1 LTVSEGPK
9 GRGNGGTAGSP
20 VLFPRWIDAA
30 LAWYFVSVWGSG
42 FLASKVAL
50 QYAPPFTML
59 TLRYLLGFLC
69 MVPVLL
75 VTRPRWPQSRAEIGH
90 VVIAGLLM
98 HAVHL
103 SGSHY
108 SQYLGLSAGITA
120 LVMSLQTLATA
131 FIASRWMGDRL
142 GPLQWVGVVMGM
154 AGVTLVVWHKID
166 VDELPLGSLLAL
178 GFGLAAITSG
188 TLYQKAFC
196 PRVDLKAGAFIQ
208 FAASAAVLA
217 PLAWFVEGA
226 SVDWR
231 SQFFAALAF
240 LVILASILAT
250 NALNLLMR
258 HGEAT
263 RVTSL
268 IYLTPII
275 AVALE
280 YPMFGVSPGLLSLA
294 GIAITCA
301 GVALVTWR
309 RRPAPAALSG
319 GEV

>member
-1 LTVSEGPK
+1 MASPT
-9 GRGNGGTAGSP
+9 TAP
-20 VLFPRWIDAA
+20 AAPDRRWIDTA
-30 LAWYFVSVWGSG
+30 LAWYFVSVWGAG
-42 FLASKVAL
+42 FLASKTAL

-59 TLRYLLGFLC
+59 TLRYVLGVAC

-75 VTRPRWPQSRAEIGH
+75 LTRPHWPQSRREFGH

-120 LVMSLQTLATA
+120 LIMALQTLATA
-131 FIASRWMGDRL
+131 VIAWRWMGERL
-142 GPLQWVGVVMGM
+142 SPLQWVGVVVGL

-166 VDELPLGSLLAL
+166 VRELPLGSLVAL
-178 GFGLAAITSG
+178 GFGLTAITAG
-188 TLYQKAFC
+188 TLYQKTFC
-196 PRVDLKAGAFIQ
+196 PTTDLKAGAFIQ
-208 FAASAAVLA
+208 FAASSLALA
-217 PLAWFVEGA
+217 PMAYFIEGA
-226 SVDWR
+226 PVAWAW
-231 SQFFAALAF
+231 QLFAALAF

-258 HGEAT
+258 HGQAT

-280 YPMFGVSPGLLSLA
+280 YPMFGVVPSAVSLL
-294 GIAITCA
+294 GIAVTCA

-309 RRPAPAALSG
+309 SNRAPVAAAA
-319 GEV
+319 E

>member
-1 LTVSEGPK
+1 M
-9 GRGNGGTAGSP
+9 TATP
-20 VLFPRWIDAA
+20 APDRRWVDTA

-42 FLASKVAL
+42 FLASKTAL
-50 QYAPPFTML
+50 LYAPPFTML
-59 TLRYLLGFLC
+59 TLRYALGVAC

-75 VTRPRWPQSRAEIGH
+75 VTRPAWPASRREFAH
-90 VVIAGLLM
+90 VVVAGLLM

-120 LVMSLQTLATA
+120 LIMALQTLATA
-131 FIASRWMGDRL
+131 VIAWRWMGERL
-142 GPLQWVGVVMGM
+142 SRTQWAGVVAGL

-166 VDELPLGSLLAL
+166 VKELPLGSLVAL
-178 GFGLAAITSG
+178 GFGLTAITAG
-188 TLYQKAFC
+188 TLYQKTFC
-196 PRVDLKAGAFIQ
+196 PKTDLKAGAFIQ
-208 FAASAAVLA
+208 FAASCLALA
-217 PLAWFVEGA
+217 PMAWFIEGA
-226 SVDWR
+226 QIDWAW
-231 SQFFAALAF
+231 QFFAALAF

-250 NALNLLMR
+250 NALNILMR

-280 YPMFGVSPGLLSLA
+280 YPMFGVVPSAMSIA
-294 GIAITCA
+294 GIAVTCA
-301 GVALVTWR
+301 GVYMVTWR
-309 RRPAPAALSG
+309 STRAPSPAA
-319 GEV
+319 VD

>member
-1 LTVSEGPK
+1 M
-9 GRGNGGTAGSP
+9 TAAAHSDR
-20 VLFPRWIDAA
+20 RWIDTA

-59 TLRYLLGFLC
+59 TLRYLLGVAC
-69 MVPVLL
+69 MLPVLL
-75 VTRPRWPQSRAEIGH
+75 IARPAWPASRREFGH
-90 VVIAGLLM
+90 VVVAGLLM

-120 LVMSLQTLATA
+120 LIMSLQTLATA
-131 FIASRWMGDRL
+131 VIVWQWMGERL
-142 GPLQWVGVVMGM
+142 TRMQWVGVVVGL

-166 VDELPLGSLLAL
+166 VRELPLGSLVAL
-178 GFGLAAITSG
+178 GFGLTAITAG
-188 TLYQKAFC
+188 TLYQKTFC
-196 PRVDLKAGAFIQ
+196 PTTDLKAGAFIQ
-208 FAASAAVLA
+208 FAASSIALA
-217 PLAWFVEGA
+217 PLAYFVEGA
-226 SVDWR
+226 RVDWTW
-231 SQFFAALAF
+231 QLVAAFAY

-250 NALNLLMR
+250 NALNVLMR

-268 IYLTPII
+268 IYLTPIL

-280 YPMFGVSPGLLSLA
+280 YPMFGEVPSALSLA
-294 GIAITCA
+294 GIAVTCA
-301 GVALVTWR
+301 GVAMVTWKSR
-309 RRPAPAALSG
+309 RTPVVAA
-319 GEV
+319 E

>member
-1 LTVSEGPK
+1 M
-9 GRGNGGTAGSP
+9 
-20 VLFPRWIDAA
+20 
-30 LAWYFVSVWGSG
+30 AWYFVSVWGSG

-59 TLRYLLGFLC
+59 SLRYLLGFLC

-75 VTRPRWPQSRAEIGH
+75 LTRPRWPATRAEFGH
-90 VVIAGLLM
+90 VVVAGLLM
-98 HAVHL
+98 HAIHL

-131 FIASRWMGDRL
+131 VIVSRWMGERL
-142 GPLQWVGVVMGM
+142 GTRQWVGVAMGL
-154 AGVTLVVWHKID
+154 AGVALVVWHKID
-166 VDELPLGSLLAL
+166 VQELPLGSLIAL
-178 GFGLAAITSG
+178 GFGLTAITAG
-188 TLYQKAFC
+188 TLYQKTFC
-196 PRVDLKAGAFIQ
+196 PKVDLKAGAFIQ
-208 FAASAAVLA
+208 FAASALALA
-217 PLAWFVEGA
+217 PLAYFVEGA
-226 SVDWR
+226 AIDWAW
-231 SQFFAALAF
+231 QLFAALAF

-280 YPMFGVSPGLLSLA
+280 YPMFGVSPGMLSLI
-294 GIAITCA
+294 GIAVTCA
-301 GVALVTWR
+301 GVALVTYR
-309 RRPAPAALSG
+309 SSAAPAAAITG

>member
-1 LTVSEGPK
+1 M
-9 GRGNGGTAGSP
+9 TASAS
-20 VLFPRWIDAA
+20 VRTAADRQWIDTA

-59 TLRYLLGFLC
+59 TLRYVLGVVCL
-69 MVPVLL
+69 VPVLL
-75 VTRPRWPQSRAEIGH
+75 VTRPHWPATRAEFGH
-90 VVIAGLLM
+90 VIVAGLLM

-131 FIASRWMGDRL
+131 VIVSRWMDERL
-142 GPLQWVGVVMGM
+142 DSRQWAGVVLGL
-154 AGVTLVVWHKID
+154 AGVALVVWHKIE
-166 VDELPLGSLLAL
+166 VRELPLGSLVALA
-178 GFGLAAITSG
+178 FGLTAITAG
-188 TLYQKAFC
+188 TLYQKTFC

-208 FAASAAVLA
+208 FAASAVALA
-217 PLAWFVEGA
+217 PLAFFVEGA
-226 SVDWR
+226 PVVWGW
-231 SQFFAALAF
+231 QLFAALAF

-250 NALNLLMR
+250 NALNTLMR

-275 AVALE
+275 AVAFE
-280 YPMFGVSPGLLSLA
+280 YPMFGVLPGALSLF
-294 GIAITCA
+294 GIAVTCA

-309 RRPAPAALSG
+309 RSQSRAGLTG

>member
-1 LTVSEGPK
+1 M
-9 GRGNGGTAGSP
+9 TATASNRSAADRR
-20 VLFPRWIDAA
+20 LIDTA
-30 LAWYFVSVWGSG
+30 LAWYFVGVWGSG

-59 TLRYLLGFLC
+59 SLRYLLGFLC

-75 VTRPRWPQSRAEIGH
+75 IARPRWPETPGEFGH
-90 VVIAGLLM
+90 VVVAGLLM

-131 FIASRWMGDRL
+131 IIASRWMGDRL
-142 GPLQWVGVVMGM
+142 GPVQWVGVVMGL

-166 VDELPLGSLLAL
+166 VKELPLGSLVALA
-178 GFGLAAITSG
+178 FGLTAITAG

-208 FAASAAVLA
+208 FAASALALA
-217 PLAWFVEGA
+217 PLAVLVEGA
-226 SVDWR
+226 PVDW
-231 SQFFAALAF
+231 SWQLFAALAF
-240 LVILASILAT
+240 LIILASILAT

-309 RRPAPAALSG
+309 KRQAPATLSG

>member
-1 LTVSEGPK
+1 M
-9 GRGNGGTAGSP
+9 TATP
-20 VLFPRWIDAA
+20 APDRRWVDTA

-42 FLASKVAL
+42 FLASKTAL
-50 QYAPPFTML
+50 LYAPPFTML
-59 TLRYLLGFLC
+59 TLRYALGVAC
-69 MVPVLL
+69 MLPVLL
-75 VTRPRWPQSRAEIGH
+75 YTRPAWPASRREFGH
-90 VVIAGLLM
+90 VVVAGLLM

-120 LVMSLQTLATA
+120 LIMALQTLATA
-131 FIASRWMGDRL
+131 VIAWRWMGERL
-142 GPLQWVGVVMGM
+142 SGLQWAGVAAGL

-166 VDELPLGSLLAL
+166 VKELPLGSLVALA
-178 GFGLAAITSG
+178 FGLTAITAG
-188 TLYQKAFC
+188 TLYQKTFC
-196 PRVDLKAGAFIQ
+196 PKTDLKAGAFIQ
-208 FAASAAVLA
+208 FAASCAVLA
-217 PLAWFVEGA
+217 PMAWFVEGA
-226 SVDWR
+226 PVNWAW
-231 SQFFAALAF
+231 QLFAALAF

-280 YPMFGVSPGLLSLA
+280 YPMFGVVPSATSIA
-294 GIAITCA
+294 GIVVTCA
-301 GVALVTWR
+301 GVYMVTWR
-309 RRPAPAALSG
+309 STRAPSPAA
-319 GEV
+319 VD

>member
-1 LTVSEGPK
+1 MTASASVSTPAD
-9 GRGNGGTAGSP
+9 R
-20 VLFPRWIDAA
+20 RWIDTA

-59 TLRYLLGFLC
+59 TLRYVLGVVC

-75 VTRPRWPQSRAEIGH
+75 VTRPHWPATRAELGH
-90 VVIAGLLM
+90 VVVAGLLM

-131 FIASRWMGDRL
+131 VIVSRWMDERL
-142 GPLQWVGVVMGM
+142 DSRQWAGVVLGL
-154 AGVTLVVWHKID
+154 AGVALVVWHKID
-166 VDELPLGSLLAL
+166 VRELPLGSLVALA
-178 GFGLAAITSG
+178 FGLTAITAG
-188 TLYQKAFC
+188 TLYQKTFC
-196 PRVDLKAGAFIQ
+196 PKVDLKAGAFIQ
-208 FAASAAVLA
+208 FAASAVALA
-217 PLAWFVEGA
+217 PLAFFVEGA
-226 SVDWR
+226 PVDW
-231 SQFFAALAF
+231 SWQLFAALAF
-240 LVILASILAT
+240 LVILASIFAT
-250 NALNLLMR
+250 NALNTLMR

-280 YPMFGVSPGLLSLA
+280 YPMFGVLPGALSLF
-294 GIAITCA
+294 GIAVTCA

-309 RRPAPAALSG
+309 RGSRPPVVR
-319 GEV
+319 EV

>member
-1 LTVSEGPK
+1 M
-9 GRGNGGTAGSP
+9 TATASDRAAP
-20 VLFPRWIDAA
+20 DRRWVDTA

-50 QYAPPFTML
+50 QYAAPFTML
-59 TLRYLLGFLC
+59 SLRYLLGFLC
-69 MVPVLL
+69 MLPVVLL
-75 VTRPRWPQSRAEIGH
+75 TRPRWPGSRVEFGH
-90 VVIAGLLM
+90 VVVAGLLM

-131 FIASRWMGDRL
+131 IIASRWMGDRL
-142 GPLQWVGVVMGM
+142 GPRQWTGVVLGL

-166 VDELPLGSLLAL
+166 VNELPLGSLVALA
-178 GFGLAAITSG
+178 FGLTAITAG
-188 TLYQKAFC
+188 TLYQKTFC
-196 PRVDLKAGAFIQ
+196 PRVDLKAGALIQ
-208 FAASAAVLA
+208 FAASAAALA
-217 PLAWFVEGA
+217 PLAFFVEGA
-226 SVDWR
+226 HVEWR
-231 SQFFAALAF
+231 WQLFAALAF

-280 YPMFGVSPGLLSLA
+280 YPMFGVSPGMLAMA

-301 GVALVTWR
+301 GVALVTYR
-309 RRPAPAALSG
+309 ASAAPAAAAG
-319 GEV
+319 D

>member
-1 LTVSEGPK
+1 M
-9 GRGNGGTAGSP
+9 TASASVP
-20 VLFPRWIDAA
+20 MAADRRWIDTL

-50 QYAPPFTML
+50 MYAPPFTML
-59 TLRYLLGFLC
+59 TLRYFLGVLC
-69 MVPVLL
+69 MLPVLL
-75 VTRPRWPQSRAEIGH
+75 VTRPQWPVSRVELGH
-90 VVIAGLLM
+90 VIVAGLLM

-108 SQYLGLSAGITA
+108 SQYMGLSAGITA
-120 LVMSLQTLATA
+120 LIMSLQTLATA
-131 FIASRWMGDRL
+131 VIASRWMGDRL
-142 GPLQWVGVVMGM
+142 GARQWAGVVIGL

-166 VDELPLGSLLAL
+166 VQELPLGSLVALA
-178 GFGLAAITSG
+178 FGLTAITLG
-188 TLYQKAFC
+188 TLYQKTFC

-208 FAASAAVLA
+208 FAASGLALA
-217 PLAWFVEGA
+217 PLAFFVEGA
-226 SVDWR
+226 TVDW
-231 SQFFAALAF
+231 SWQLFAALAF

-250 NALNLLMR
+250 NALNMLMR

-280 YPMFGVSPGLLSLA
+280 YPMFGVVPGALSLF
-294 GIAITCA
+294 GIAVTCA
-301 GVALVTWR
+301 GVALVTFR
-309 RRPAPAALSG
+309 SNRAPAAAAG
-319 GEV
+319 D

>member
-1 LTVSEGPK
+1 LSASGGPK
-9 GRGNGGTAGSP
+9 GGGNGGTAGSP
-20 VLFPRWIDAA
+20 VLLDTA

-50 QYAPPFTML
+50 QYAAPFTML
-59 TLRYLLGFLC
+59 GLRYVLGVLCLL
-69 MVPVLL
+69 PVLII
-75 VTRPRWPQSRAEIGH
+75 TRPHWPESRREFGH
-90 VVIAGLLM
+90 VIVAGLLM

-131 FIASRWMGDRL
+131 IIASRWMGDRL
-142 GPLQWVGVVMGM
+142 GPRQWIGVVLGL

-166 VDELPLGSLLAL
+166 VNELPLGSLVALAI
-178 GFGLAAITSG
+178 GLTAITAG
-188 TLYQKAFC
+188 TLYQKTFC
-196 PRVDLKAGAFIQ
+196 PKVDLRAGALIQ
-208 FAASAAVLA
+208 FVASAAVLA
-217 PLAWFVEGA
+217 PLAFFVEGA
-226 SVDWR
+226 RVDW
-231 SQFFAALAF
+231 SWQLFAALAF

-258 HGEAT
+258 RGGAT

-280 YPMFGVSPGLLSLA
+280 YPMFGVSPGLLALL

-301 GVALVTWR
+301 GVAMVTWR
-309 RRPAPAALSG
+309 SRSAPAALTG
-319 GEV
+319 REV

>member
-1 LTVSEGPK
+1 M
-9 GRGNGGTAGSP
+9 TATASHRSAAER
-20 VLFPRWIDAA
+20 RWIDSA

-59 TLRYLLGFLC
+59 SLRYLLGFLC

-75 VTRPRWPQSRAEIGH
+75 VTRPRWPQSRHEFGH
-90 VVIAGLLM
+90 VVVAGLLM

-131 FIASRWMGDRL
+131 IIASRWMGERL
-142 GPLQWVGVVMGM
+142 GPRQWLGVAVGL
-154 AGVTLVVWHKID
+154 AGLTLVVWHKID
-166 VDELPLGSLLAL
+166 VNELPLGSLVALA
-178 GFGLAAITSG
+178 FGLAAITCG

-208 FAASAAVLA
+208 FAASAAALA
-217 PLAWFVEGA
+217 PLAWFVEDA
-226 SVDWR
+226 KVDW
-231 SQFFAALAF
+231 QWQLFAALAF

-275 AVALE
+275 AVGLE
-280 YPMFGVSPGLLSLA
+280 YPMFGVAPGLLALA

-301 GVALVTWR
+301 GVALVAYR
-309 RRPAPAALSG
+309 ASAPPPAAA
-319 GEV
+319 VD

>member
-1 LTVSEGPK
+1 MVA
-9 GRGNGGTAGSP
+9 TASISP
-20 VLFPRWIDAA
+20 TSDRRWVDTA

-59 TLRYLLGFLC
+59 TLRYLLGVAC

-75 VTRPRWPQSRAEIGH
+75 VTRPHWPATRTELGH
-90 VVIAGLLM
+90 VIVAGLLM

-131 FIASRWMGDRL
+131 AIVSRWMHERL
-142 GPLQWVGVVMGM
+142 GARQWAGIAMGL
-154 AGVTLVVWHKID
+154 AGVALVVWHKIE
-166 VDELPLGSLLAL
+166 VRELPLGSLVALA
-178 GFGLAAITSG
+178 FGLAAITTG
-188 TLYQKAFC
+188 TLYQKKFC
-196 PRVDLKAGAFIQ
+196 PKVDLKAGAFIQ
-208 FAASAAVLA
+208 FAASAAALA
-217 PLAWFVEGA
+217 PFAFFVEGA
-226 SVDWR
+226 PIDWR
-231 SQFFAALAF
+231 WQLFAALAF

-250 NALNLLMR
+250 NALNILMR
-258 HGEAT
+258 HGEPT

-268 IYLTPII
+268 IYLTPIF
-275 AVALE
+275 AVVLE
-280 YPMFGVSPGLLSLA
+280 YPMFGVVPSLVSMA
-294 GIAITCA
+294 GIAVTCA

-309 RRPAPAALSG
+309 RSEPRAGLSG

>member
-1 LTVSEGPK
+1 M
-9 GRGNGGTAGSP
+9 TATP
-20 VLFPRWIDAA
+20 APDRRWVDTA

-42 FLASKVAL
+42 FLASKTAL
-50 QYAPPFTML
+50 LYAPPFTML
-59 TLRYLLGFLC
+59 TLRYALGVAC

-75 VTRPRWPQSRAEIGH
+75 VTRPAWPASRREFAH
-90 VVIAGLLM
+90 VVVAGLLM

-120 LVMSLQTLATA
+120 LIMALQTLATA
-131 FIASRWMGDRL
+131 VIAWRWMGERL
-142 GPLQWVGVVMGM
+142 SRTQWAGVVAGL

-166 VDELPLGSLLAL
+166 VQELPLGSLVAL
-178 GFGLAAITSG
+178 GFGLTAITAG
-188 TLYQKAFC
+188 TLYQKTFC
-196 PRVDLKAGAFIQ
+196 PKTDLKAGAFIQ
-208 FAASAAVLA
+208 FAASCLALA
-217 PLAWFVEGA
+217 PMAWFIEGA
-226 SVDWR
+226 QIDWAW
-231 SQFFAALAF
+231 QFFAALAF

-250 NALNLLMR
+250 NALNILMR

-280 YPMFGVSPGLLSLA
+280 YPMFGVVPSAMSIA
-294 GIAITCA
+294 GIVVTCA
-301 GVALVTWR
+301 GVYMVTWR
-309 RRPAPAALSG
+309 STRAPSPAA
-319 GEV
+319 VD

>member
-1 LTVSEGPK
+1 MAASM
-9 GRGNGGTAGSP
+9 TAP
-20 VLFPRWIDAA
+20 PHPPADRRWIDTA

-50 QYAPPFTML
+50 LYAPPFTML
-59 TLRYLLGFLC
+59 TLRYALGVAC
-69 MVPVLL
+69 MVPVLML
-75 VTRPRWPQSRAEIGH
+75 TRPAWPASRREFGH
-90 VVIAGLLM
+90 LVFAGLLM

-120 LVMSLQTLATA
+120 LIMSLQTLATA
-131 FIASRWMGDRL
+131 VIAWRWMGERL
-142 GPLQWVGVVMGM
+142 SRLQWAGVIVGL

-166 VDELPLGSLLAL
+166 VQELPLGSLVALA
-178 GFGLAAITSG
+178 FGLTAITAG
-188 TLYQKAFC
+188 TLYQKTFC
-196 PRVDLKAGAFIQ
+196 PTTDLKAGAFIQ
-208 FAASAAVLA
+208 FAASGLALA
-217 PLAWFVEGA
+217 PVAYFVEGMR
-226 SVDWR
+226 VDWAW
-231 SQFFAALAF
+231 QLFAALAF

-258 HGEAT
+258 HGQAT

-280 YPMFGVSPGLLSLA
+280 YPMFGVVPSALSVA
-294 GIAITCA
+294 GIAVTCA
-301 GVALVTWR
+301 GVSMVTWR
-309 RRPAPAALSG
+309 STRAPSAAA
-319 GEV
+319 VD

>member
-1 LTVSEGPK
+1 
-9 GRGNGGTAGSP
+9 
-20 VLFPRWIDAA
+20 
-30 LAWYFVSVWGSG
+30 
-42 FLASKVAL
+42 
-50 QYAPPFTML
+50 ML
-59 TLRYLLGFLC
+59 SLRYLLGFLC

-75 VTRPRWPQSRAEIGH
+75 VTRPRWPGTRTQFGH

-131 FIASRWMGDRL
+131 IIASRWMGDRL
-142 GPLQWVGVVMGM
+142 GPRQWVGVVLGL

-166 VDELPLGSLLAL
+166 VNELPLGSLVGL
-178 GFGLAAITSG
+178 GFGLTAITAG
-188 TLYQKAFC
+188 TLYQKTFC
-196 PRVDLKAGAFIQ
+196 PTVDLKAGAFIQ
-208 FAASAAVLA
+208 FAASAVALA
-217 PLAWFVEGA
+217 PLAFFVEGA
-226 SVDWR
+226 RVDWR
-231 SQFFAALAF
+231 WQLFAALAF
-240 LVILASILAT
+240 LVVLASILAT

-280 YPMFGVSPGLLSLA
+280 YPMFGVSPGWLSLI

-301 GVALVTWR
+301 GVALVSWR
-309 RRPAPAALSG
+309 NRGAPAALTG

>member
-1 LTVSEGPK
+1 M
-9 GRGNGGTAGSP
+9 TATP
-20 VLFPRWIDAA
+20 APDRRWVDTA

-42 FLASKVAL
+42 FLASKTAL
-50 QYAPPFTML
+50 LYAPPFTML
-59 TLRYLLGFLC
+59 TLRYALGVAC

-75 VTRPRWPQSRAEIGH
+75 VTRPAWPASRREFAH
-90 VVIAGLLM
+90 VVVAGLLM

-120 LVMSLQTLATA
+120 LIMALQTLATA
-131 FIASRWMGDRL
+131 VIAWRWMGERL
-142 GPLQWVGVVMGM
+142 SRTQWAGVVAGL

-166 VDELPLGSLLAL
+166 VQELPLGSLVAL
-178 GFGLAAITSG
+178 GFGLTAITAG
-188 TLYQKAFC
+188 TLYQKTFC
-196 PRVDLKAGAFIQ
+196 PKTDLKAGAFIQ
-208 FAASAAVLA
+208 FAASCLALA
-217 PLAWFVEGA
+217 PMAWFIEGA
-226 SVDWR
+226 QIDWAW
-231 SQFFAALAF
+231 QFFASLAF

-250 NALNLLMR
+250 NALNILMR

-280 YPMFGVSPGLLSLA
+280 YPMFGVVPSAMSIA
-294 GIAITCA
+294 GIVVTCA
-301 GVALVTWR
+301 GVYMVTWR
-309 RRPAPAALSG
+309 STRAPSPAA
-319 GEV
+319 VD

>member
-1 LTVSEGPK
+1 M
-9 GRGNGGTAGSP
+9 TATP
-20 VLFPRWIDAA
+20 APDRRWVDTA

-42 FLASKVAL
+42 FLASKTAL
-50 QYAPPFTML
+50 LYAPPFTML
-59 TLRYLLGFLC
+59 TLRYALGVAC
-69 MVPVLL
+69 MAPVLFFA
-75 VTRPRWPQSRAEIGH
+75 RPAWPASRRELGH
-90 VVIAGLLM
+90 VVVAGLLM

-120 LVMSLQTLATA
+120 LIMALQTLATA
-131 FIASRWMGDRL
+131 IIAWRWMGERL
-142 GPLQWVGVVMGM
+142 SGLQWAGVVAGL

-166 VDELPLGSLLAL
+166 VKELPLGSLVALA
-178 GFGLAAITSG
+178 FGLTAITAG
-188 TLYQKAFC
+188 TLYQKTFC
-196 PRVDLKAGAFIQ
+196 PKTDLKAGAFIQ
-208 FAASAAVLA
+208 FAASCFALA

-226 SVDWR
+226 PVNWAW
-231 SQFFAALAF
+231 QLFAALAF

-280 YPMFGVSPGLLSLA
+280 YPMFGVVPSATSIA
-294 GIAITCA
+294 GIFVTCA
-301 GVALVTWR
+301 GVYMVTWR
-309 RRPAPAALSG
+309 SNRPPSPAA
-319 GEV
+319 VD

>member
-1 LTVSEGPK
+1 M
-9 GRGNGGTAGSP
+9 TATP
-20 VLFPRWIDAA
+20 APDRRWVDTA

-42 FLASKVAL
+42 FLASKTAL
-50 QYAPPFTML
+50 LYAPPYTML
-59 TLRYLLGFLC
+59 TLRYALGVAC

-75 VTRPRWPQSRAEIGH
+75 VTRPAWPASRREFAH
-90 VVIAGLLM
+90 VVVAGLLM

-120 LVMSLQTLATA
+120 LIMALQTLATA
-131 FIASRWMGDRL
+131 VIAWRWMGERL
-142 GPLQWVGVVMGM
+142 SRTQWAGVVAGL

-166 VDELPLGSLLAL
+166 VQELPLGSLVAL
-178 GFGLAAITSG
+178 GFGLTAITAG
-188 TLYQKAFC
+188 TLYQKTFC
-196 PRVDLKAGAFIQ
+196 PKTDLKAGAFIQ
-208 FAASAAVLA
+208 FAASCLALA
-217 PLAWFVEGA
+217 PMAWFIEGA
-226 SVDWR
+226 QIDWAW
-231 SQFFAALAF
+231 QFFAALAF

-250 NALNLLMR
+250 NALNILMR

-280 YPMFGVSPGLLSLA
+280 YPMFGVVPSAMSIA
-294 GIAITCA
+294 GIVVTCA
-301 GVALVTWR
+301 GVYMVTWR
-309 RRPAPAALSG
+309 STRAPSPAA
-319 GEV
+319 VD